1 MTQML
6 DQIHIY
12 FFQAS
17 KIIVSPLWLFPFI
30 PVPTHSH
37 LAAEPGYGKYSINVS
52 LAKLTF
58 SLNCT
63 RFTSD
68 PFCRG
73 QLLER

>member
-17 KIIVSPLWLFPFI
+17 KIIVSHFLLFPFI
-30 PVPTHSH
+30 PVPTLS
-37 LAAEPGYGKYSINVS
+37 PFQQVRGYGKYSINVF

-68 PFCRG
+68 PVCRG
-73 QLLER
+73 HLLER